1 MYQKTAH
8 LCIMYWC
15 FRELQAFTGMHQSV
29 LQNIFLVFGF
39 FIYKFFKIITMYTML
54 TWYMRSKICTQNE
67 AETLHKYRNNCFNEG
82 FTSENMQ
89 ENWGKDD
96 ITLVHDKETKDGITQ
111 LNGEIYSFYKRRG
124 CTKRT
129 GRHIL
134 CCAVHREDT
143 EGIKMRRG
151 GGDEKGEG
159 VEQGIECSRNNH
171 TFDTG

>member
-1 MYQKTAH
+1 MFQKTAH

-111 LNGEIYSFYKRRG
+111 LNGEIYTVF
-124 CTKRT
+124 TKEEDVQKEQDD
-129 GRHIL
+129 IY
-134 CCAVHREDT
+134 CAVNREDT
-143 EGIKMRRG
+143 QGMNMRRG
-151 GGDEKGEG
+151 GGGCERGGGGAG
-159 VEQGIECSRNNH
+159 VG
-171 TFDTG
+171 